1 MLKDLLKKRSQRQ
14 GPDPTSMMNWTSG
27 MPQYDYQT
35 NGMNYFQAGMSQ
47 PAGGPYQGQIPGWP
61 AFSEQAMYQA
71 SGHFETEAS
80 NQGYYGPLM
89 MPYTN
94 DPYQAPLMQSPAQ
107 NPIQNSNPIPNGY
120 QPYQAAPE
128 MNPYP
133 KQQPNPFQNPLYQ
146 QDEDF
151 HPVQPPMMNVTHP
164 YPKPSF
170 LQKSQGNNI
179 SSVLNQFKNQEGSID
194 FNKMMDT
201 TGQMLNTMNQ
211 VSNLVKGVGSI
222 FKTGT

>member
-1 MLKDLLKKRSQRQ
+1 MLKDLLKKKSRRQ
-14 GPDPTSMMNWTSG
+14 GPDPNLMMNWSSG
-27 MPQYDYQT
+27 MPHYEYQT
-35 NGMNYFQAGMSQ
+35 NGLNYFQGGMIQ
-47 PAGGPYQGQIPGWP
+47 PAGALNQGPAQGWQSYG
-61 AFSEQAMYQA
+61 EQAQVFQA
-71 SGHFETEAS
+71 SDHFDPQQP

-89 MPYTN
+89 VPYTQ
-94 DPYQAPLMQSPAQ
+94 DPYQLPPMQ
-107 NPIQNSNPIPNGY
+107 NPMQTPMSTGY
-120 QPYQAAPE
+120 PVHQQPSAE
-128 MNPYP
+128 MNPYL
-133 KQQPNPFQNPLYQ
+133 KQQLNPFQNPLYQ

-151 HPVQPPMMNVTHP
+151 YPIQPPMLNVTHP

-222 FKTGT
+222 FKVGT